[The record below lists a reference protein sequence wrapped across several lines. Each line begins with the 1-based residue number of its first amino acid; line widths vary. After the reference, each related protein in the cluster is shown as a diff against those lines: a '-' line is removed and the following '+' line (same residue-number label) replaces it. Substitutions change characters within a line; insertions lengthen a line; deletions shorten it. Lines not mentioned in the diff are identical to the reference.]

1 MHVRPLP
8 RRLLVCVN
16 LWVLVLRP
24 AAAPGQGVTSGAIT
38 GTVCDVQGEAVP
50 GASVVAVHEPSG
62 SRYEAVSRADGRFT
76 LPGLRVGGPYT
87 VTATL
92 AAFPPVQAQD
102 VIVSLGV
109 STDLQLRTGTVT
121 LTEEV
126 TVTAQSSEVF
136 SSARTG
142 AATTVTR
149 EALAS
154 LPTLRERI
162 DEFAR
167 LTPQHNGGP
176 PLAGAFAGADAR
188 LNDITVDGASFNNAF
203 GLGAQPGDRTGVA
216 PIAIEAIE
224 EVQVNLAPYDVQ
236 QGNFVGAGV
245 NSVTRSGDNRFRG
258 SAYYRLRDD
267 GLVGHEVAGQ
277 LFDPGRFG
285 FGKWGGWV
293 SGPVVRDRLSFFL
306 SFEDEQTTLPGTTF
320 RANTGGETVGGSTTR
335 VLAADLDSLSR
346 YLRDSFGY
354 DTGPYQ
360 GYDRETPAR
369 RYLAKLNYNLS
380 DRQKLS
386 LRYHQLD
393 SFTDLPVS
401 NSAQLGFG
409 GRQGNT
415 TALAFE
421 SSNYQIREDIRSVVG
436 EWTSV
441 LGANRANTLIVG
453 ATFQDE
459 SRDSRGT
466 LFPLVDVLEQGSV
479 YTTFGYEPFTPKNAL
494 RQHTFQA
501 QDNLTW
507 HRGGHALTFGA
518 SVERY
523 RSENVFFP
531 GSQGVYVYNSL
542 ADFYRDA
549 DGFLA
554 NPDRAVSPVTLRRFQ
569 VRWANLPG
577 MDRPLQP
584 LAVWYTGAFA
594 QDEWQARPRLRLT
607 YGLRVD
613 LPFFG
618 DTGYRNAEAD
628 GLTFRDASGNPVRYQ
643 TARLPDANVLWS
655 PRVGFN
661 WALDG
666 RRDTQLRGGSG
677 VFTGRPAYVWISNQV
692 GNTGV
697 LTGFEQLDNTRLRPF
712 NPSPDAYRPAVVTGD
727 PAPSYELA
735 LTDPGFRF
743 PQVWRS
749 SLAVDRRLPWGI
761 VGTLEGLYTRDVSG
775 PSYVN
780 VNLPAAQSR
789 FAGADDRPRWTA
801 NRIHPNVTSAVVL
814 DNEAVGHAWN
824 VAASI
829 SRSSRA
835 GFLRAAYAYTRSQST
850 VEAGSIASTSWGAN
864 PHSGDPNH
872 PGLGYSAQGHRAFVA
887 GSYRLSHRRL
897 GATTL
902 SFFLEG
908 RNAGNA
914 SYTYAGDLNGDSGIG
929 NDLVYVPRD
938 ESEMNFTPFAITTPN
953 GPRAFT
959 AAEQAAAW
967 NAYIAQDQYLRQ
979 RRGRYAE
986 RNGLLLP
993 MVWRLDVSVAQDLV
1007 KVLGG
1012 RRHSLQ
1018 LRADLVNATNL
1029 LNSGWGVARRP
1040 VNAQPLTN
1048 AGVDAQGRATYRLR
1062 VVNDELMARSLEPS
1076 ASLFDVYRIQLG
1088 VKYSFD

>member
-1 MHVRPLP
+1 
-8 RRLLVCVN
+8 
-16 LWVLVLRP
+16 
-24 AAAPGQGVTSGAIT
+24 
-38 GTVCDVQGEAVP
+38 
-50 GASVVAVHEPSG
+50 
-62 SRYEAVSRADGRFT
+62 
-76 LPGLRVGGPYT
+76 
-87 VTATL
+87 
-92 AAFPPVQAQD
+92 
-102 VIVSLGV
+102 
-109 STDLQLRTGTVT
+109 
-121 LTEEV
+121 
-126 TVTAQSSEVF
+126 
-136 SSARTG
+136 
-142 AATTVTR
+142 
-149 EALAS
+149 
-154 LPTLRERI
+154 
-162 DEFAR
+162 
-167 LTPQHNGGP
+167 
-176 PLAGAFAGADAR
+176 
-188 LNDITVDGASFNNAF
+188 
-203 GLGAQPGDRTGVA
+203 
-216 PIAIEAIE
+216 
-224 EVQVNLAPYDVQ
+224 
-236 QGNFVGAGV
+236 
-245 NSVTRSGDNRFRG
+245 
-258 SAYYRLRDD
+258 
-267 GLVGHEVAGQ
+267 
-277 LFDPGRFG
+277 
-285 FGKWGGWV
+285 
-293 SGPVVRDRLSFFL
+293 
-306 SFEDEQTTLPGTTF
+306 
-320 RANTGGETVGGSTTR
+320 
-335 VLAADLDSLSR
+335 
-346 YLRDSFGY
+346 
-354 DTGPYQ
+354 
-360 GYDRETPAR
+360 
-369 RYLAKLNYNLS
+369 
-380 DRQKLS
+380 
-386 LRYHQLD
+386 
-393 SFTDLPVS
+393 
-401 NSAQLGFG
+401 
-409 GRQGNT
+409 
-415 TALAFE
+415 
-421 SSNYQIREDIRSVVG
+421 
-436 EWTSV
+436 
-441 LGANRANTLIVG
+441 
-453 ATFQDE
+453 
-459 SRDSRGT
+459 
-466 LFPLVDVLEQGSV
+466 
-479 YTTFGYEPFTPKNAL
+479 
-494 RQHTFQA
+494 
-501 QDNLTW
+501 
-507 HRGGHALTFGA
+507 
-518 SVERY
+518 
-523 RSENVFFP
+523 
-531 GSQGVYVYNSL
+531 
-542 ADFYRDA
+542 
-549 DGFLA
+549 
-554 NPDRAVSPVTLRRFQ
+554 
-569 VRWANLPG
+569 

-697 LTGFEQLDNTRLRPF
+697 LTGFEQLDNTRRRPF
-712 NPSPDAYRPAVVTGD
+712 NPSPDAYKPAVVTGD

-814 DNEAVGHAWN
+814 DDEAVGHAWN

-864 PHSGDPNH
+864 PHSGDPNN

-887 GSYRLSHRRL
+887 GSYRLSYRRL
-897 GATTL
+897 GATML

-908 RNAGNA
+908 RSAGNA
-914 SYTYAGDLNGDSGIG
+914 SYTYAGDLNGDGGIG

-938 ESEMNFTPFAITTPN
+938 ESEMSFTPFAITTPN

-967 NAYIAQDQYLRQ
+967 NAYIAQDEYLRQ

-993 MVWRLDVSVAQDLV
+993 MVWRLDVSVAQDLL

-1029 LNSGWGVARRP
+1029 LNSGWGVARRL

-1062 VVNDELMARSLEPS
+1062 VVNGELMARSLEPS

-1088 VKYSFD
+1088 VRYSFD